1 MREQFSSNF
10 EGVFLTGS
18 VLQDV
23 KASQVRAILDYMYRG
38 EVSVAQ
44 DELPS
49 LLRVAEMLKVKG
61 MTEENTKADTK
72 LPAPRCSSPGSGA
85 PPNSIVPPNGES
97 PAPAPVTSSMPVPT
111 PSKTPTSIPPPHGA
125 IPPNFRPFPTPPAG
139 ATTPPFPMW
148 PLPGLFPGAHNLFG
162 RHEERKELSPGPAA
176 ARDRSKMSSGSSSDK
191 EIPLPPLIPRDSC
204 GDSADRDS
212 AQNSSFDKSEAD
224 YNEKVKLGD
233 IAGYVPA
240 QRLEWKRY
248 KQYTRNDIM
257 QAIEEVRKGEATTR
271 LQSCI

>member
-1 MREQFSSNF
+1 MELREQFSSNF
-10 EGVFLTGS
+10 EGVFLTGC

-97 PAPAPVTSSMPVPT
+97 PAPAPVTSSEVVLHCLARCAAHPALALLP
-111 PSKTPTSIPPPHGA
+111 A
-125 IPPNFRPFPTPPAG
+125 IV
-139 ATTPPFPMW
+139 
-148 PLPGLFPGAHNLFG
+148 
-162 RHEERKELSPGPAA
+162 
-176 ARDRSKMSSGSSSDK
+176 RSVYR
-191 EIPLPPLIPRDSC
+191 I
-204 GDSADRDS
+204 
-212 AQNSSFDKSEAD
+212 
-224 YNEKVKLGD
+224 
-233 IAGYVPA
+233 
-240 QRLEWKRY
+240 RY
-248 KQYTRNDIM
+248 Y
-257 QAIEEVRKGEATTR
+257 
-271 LQSCI
+271 

>member
-10 EGVFLTGS
+10 EGVFLTGC

-97 PAPAPVTSSMPVPT
+97 PVPT
-111 PSKTPTSIPPPHGA
+111 TDALDKLLIENKGFESLNSVLA
-125 IPPNFRPFPTPPAG
+125 ADLRP
-139 ATTPPFPMW
+139 
-148 PLPGLFPGAHNLFG
+148 
-162 RHEERKELSPGPAA
+162 
-176 ARDRSKMSSGSSSDK
+176 
-191 EIPLPPLIPRDSC
+191 
-204 GDSADRDS
+204 
-212 AQNSSFDKSEAD
+212 Q
-224 YNEKVKLGD
+224 
-233 IAGYVPA
+233 
-240 QRLEWKRY
+240 
-248 KQYTRNDIM
+248 KQLTFF
-257 QAIEEVRKGEATTR
+257 
-271 LQSCI
+271 